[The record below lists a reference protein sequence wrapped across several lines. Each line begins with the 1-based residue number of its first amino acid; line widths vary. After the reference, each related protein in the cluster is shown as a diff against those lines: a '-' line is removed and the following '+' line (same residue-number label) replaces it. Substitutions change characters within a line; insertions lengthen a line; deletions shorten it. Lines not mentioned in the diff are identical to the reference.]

1 MADRHKFSE
10 AVNEGCMTISVLI
23 AALITSLAAGWLAGL
38 VTRGDG
44 FGIAGNVLV
53 ALLGALPAAY
63 LAGAAG
69 LPYADTAIGAAIVAL
84 LSAFLLLAAIAE
96 MRR

>member
-1 MADRHKFSE
+1 
-10 AVNEGCMTISVLI
+10 MTILVLV
-23 AALITSLAAGWLAGL
+23 AVLVSSLVAGWLAGL

-44 FGIAGNVLV
+44 FGVGGNMVV
-53 ALLGALPAAY
+53 ALIGAFPAAY
-63 LAGAAG
+63 LAMLAG
-69 LPYADTAIGAAIVAL
+69 LPYADTAVGAAIVAI